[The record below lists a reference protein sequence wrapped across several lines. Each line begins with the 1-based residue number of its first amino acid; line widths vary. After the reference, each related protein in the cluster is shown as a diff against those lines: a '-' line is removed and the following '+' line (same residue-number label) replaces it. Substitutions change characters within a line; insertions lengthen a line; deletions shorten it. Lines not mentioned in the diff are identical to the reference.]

1 MKKNKLN
8 MFLIVCILLSTILS
22 CSDDSKTEVT
32 STINTFL
39 KTYKGDF
46 HTADKNLMSA
56 DLADLIS
63 KSVSKEE
70 LEAEKVKESEFPT
83 DKPLMIEGDI
93 FSSFFEG
100 QDSFKIGQII
110 VEENK
115 ATAVVEFLNSTY
127 KEHWE
132 DKVVL
137 VNENG
142 WKIDDVLYSGHKI
155 EVASTKEG
163 LKNFILY
170 EE

>member
-1 MKKNKLN
+1 MKKIKLN
-8 MFLIVCILLSTILS
+8 MFLIVCFLLSTILS

-46 HTADKNLMSA
+46 HTADKNLMST

-70 LEAEKVKESEFPT
+70 LEAEKVKVSEFPT

-100 QDSFKIGQII
+100 Q
-110 VEENK
+110 
-115 ATAVVEFLNSTY
+115 L
-127 KEHWE
+127 
-132 DKVVL
+132 L

-142 WKIDDVLYSGHKI
+142 WKIDDVVYSGHKI